1 MTTTKFINILRQLKI
16 ILFHY
21 NSYPSAYLFGY
32 WESYITDDN
41 KTKYKQW
48 KTLWNYITNNRQI

>member
-21 NSYPSAYLFGY
+21 NSYPSAYLFRY
-32 WESYITDDN
+32 SESYITHDN

-48 KTLWNYITNNRQI
+48 KTLWNYITNNKQI